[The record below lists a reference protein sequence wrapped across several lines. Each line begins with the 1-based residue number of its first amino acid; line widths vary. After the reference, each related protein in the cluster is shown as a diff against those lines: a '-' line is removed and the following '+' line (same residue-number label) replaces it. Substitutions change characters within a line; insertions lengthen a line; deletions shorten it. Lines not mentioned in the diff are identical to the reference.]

1 MYGTQVDD
9 DSSEACS
16 LAVTFSSSLPLWT
29 AQPAMFCLLAAAPEI
44 SQHRAYVF
52 PLTHQSTGIHAKRGA
67 QHRSATRALCAGSTG
82 PP

>member
-29 AQPAMFCLLAAAPEI
+29 AQPAMFCLLAAAPRFWALWAKMRHSEARRYVMP
-44 SQHRAYVF
+44 RAH
-52 PLTHQSTGIHAKRGA
+52 T
-67 QHRSATRALCAGSTG
+67 
-82 PP
+82 